1 MVGAKRVRH
10 AEPGADLPPTAESAD
25 ALVDVGITL
34 THGGRIITG
43 VDPGEIDQGQADW
56 RQDVLA
62 VPPPGMLIREQ
73 TARELGGLDPDL
85 PAPWAEIDLCQRVWR
100 SGERVAV
107 QSAARIL
114 HPHPTRP
121 VLERLQDQRTGR
133 LLTVLKHRSLLHAPL
148 TLLLLPLET
157 LLRMAGAL
165 AATAPRTALM
175 EPRAVL
181 AALPRMRRVLRRGA
195 RDRRRARV
203 PRRRLAPLY
212 LPRGASLRRWLD
224 DVGTRLFADDDRRR
238 QIRRTT
244 WGIAGTRHGLDDA
257 DYGRHIVWTAVV
269 VLGASIL
276 GLFSLRSL
284 FGRGELAGAGLRAV
298 PEAAAD
304 RWAAAWS
311 TWVPGGLGDRGPGDP
326 LVRLLGHLPGARLP
340 ARRGAGVRRGAGRG
354 GRRLVGLRRDHPRG
368 RCPPRARLRVGARP
382 FAPDRPRRRRVAAAD
397 RARAARRRW
406 PSRSAGRS
414 ACPTRSPRP
423 PSPRPP
429 RAVCCCW

>member
-1 MVGAKRVRH
+1 M
-10 AEPGADLPPTAESAD
+10 
-25 ALVDVGITL
+25 
-34 THGGRIITG
+34 
-43 VDPGEIDQGQADW
+43 
-56 RQDVLA
+56 
-62 VPPPGMLIREQ
+62 
-73 TARELGGLDPDL
+73 
-85 PAPWAEIDLCQRVWR
+85 
-100 SGERVAV
+100 
-107 QSAARIL
+107 
-114 HPHPTRP
+114 
-121 VLERLQDQRTGR
+121 
-133 LLTVLKHRSLLHAPL
+133 LKHRPLLHALL

-175 EPRAVL
+175 ELRAVL
-181 AALPRMRRVLRRGA
+181 AALPRMRRVLGRGA

-326 LVRLLGHLPGARLP
+326 LVRLLGHLPGSGSLLVEVLVFAAVP
-340 ARRGAGVRRGAGRG
+340 AAAVAAWWASGAIT
-354 GRRLVGLRRDHPRG
+354 
-368 RCPPRARLRVGARP
+368 RAVGARLVLACVWAL
-382 FAPDRPRRRRVAAAD
+382 APSLLTAL
-397 RARAARRRW
+397 
-406 PSRSAGRS
+406 
-414 ACPTRSPRP
+414 
-423 PSPRPP
+423 
-429 RAVCCCW
+429 AVLSLIHI